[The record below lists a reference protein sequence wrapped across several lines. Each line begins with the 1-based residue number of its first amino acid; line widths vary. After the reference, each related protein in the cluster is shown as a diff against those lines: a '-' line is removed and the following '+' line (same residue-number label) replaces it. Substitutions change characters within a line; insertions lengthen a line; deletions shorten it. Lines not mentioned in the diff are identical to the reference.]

1 VARWSGGLKHYGR
14 SGDPEVALLTLSFSG
29 DLPLCRLLCASID
42 RFADPSMH
50 HVIAVPGS
58 ERALFAVMAGPRRTV
73 IALEDLQPPW
83 LFRLPMPGPA
93 WRTRLGLPR
102 RDVYLSLKSLPVR
115 GWIAQQIMKIA
126 LAKAV
131 QADIV
136 VHVDSDLAFVRYF
149 SLKDIMIDGEARLHR
164 EVGEGDGPPYS
175 SWNRAVSRLLG
186 IELSEYHGADFI
198 DSAVVWRRENV
209 VHLTERIERVCAMPW
224 QLALARTRS
233 FSEYLLYGVFCDKLL
248 GFGRAGHAPT
258 SESLC
263 RTIWSPPENGS
274 FPEPE
279 IGLAQVAIAV
289 QSTIPMS
296 LEARAE
302 YVARATLLAAGHD
315 AERAGGSATRNEAG
329 GSARS
334 A

>member
-1 VARWSGGLKHYGR
+1 M
-14 SGDPEVALLTLSFSG
+14 
-29 DLPLCRLLCASID
+29 LCASID

-50 HVIAVPGS
+50 HIVAVPGG
-58 ERALFAVMAGPRRTV
+58 ERALFTSMAGPRRTV
-73 IALEDLQPPW
+73 MALEDLQPPW
-83 LFRLPMPGPA
+83 LFRLPMAGPT

-126 LAKAV
+126 LAKSLPR
-131 QADIV
+131 DIV
-136 VHVDSDLAFVRYF
+136 VHVDSDLVFVRKF
-149 SLKDIMIDGEARLHR
+149 TREDIVINGEVRLHR
-164 EVGEGDGPPYS
+164 EVGEGDGPRYS
-175 SWNRAVSRLLG
+175 SWNLAVSRLLG
-186 IELSEYHGADFI
+186 IEVSEYHGADFI

-209 VHLTERIERVCAMPW
+209 VRLTERIERVCAMPW
-224 QLALARTRS
+224 QLALARTRN

-248 GFGRAGHAPT
+248 GIARAGHAPT

-263 RTIWSPPENGS
+263 RTIWSRPEEGI

-279 IGLAQVAIAV
+279 IGRDQVAIAV

-296 LEARAE
+296 LEARRH
-302 YVARATLLAAGHD
+302 YVARATLLAANRD
-315 AERAGGSATRNEAG
+315 AQQVAGGSATRSEAG
-329 GSARS
+329 GSARN